1 MPPSLQPQSSV
12 LSPQSSRPESFVGC
26 AYCHVPVAV
35 AIARHLDLPRLTTDR
50 AVLHELLPAPA
61 FILEVEVRNADSA
74 LCPLSGKK
82 MQRKIAT
89 VTGDLIGK
97 VEEKVGDVQATVR
110 RISQS

>member
-1 MPPSLQPQSSV
+1 
-12 LSPQSSRPESFVGC
+12 
-26 AYCHVPVAV
+26 
-35 AIARHLDLPRLTTDR
+35 
-50 AVLHELLPAPA
+50 
-61 FILEVEVRNADSA
+61 
-74 LCPLSGKK
+74 